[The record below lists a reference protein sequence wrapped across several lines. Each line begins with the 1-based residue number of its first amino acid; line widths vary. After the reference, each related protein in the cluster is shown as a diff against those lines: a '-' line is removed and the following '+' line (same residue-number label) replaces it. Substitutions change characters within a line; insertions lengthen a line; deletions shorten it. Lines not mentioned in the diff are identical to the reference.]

1 MKIILFISL
10 FSSIIFGIDLTQDEI
25 DYLKNKKELTVCV
38 QPNWMPYEGIK
49 NGKYVGISA
58 DYLNIISDKIG
69 VPLKI
74 ITDKTN
80 NKVVEKLKK
89 TQCDIKPIATKGKG
103 KLHYKATKA
112 NIDDYVALVTKVE
125 QPFIDD
131 LNKYL
136 DKKYVV
142 IKNRNRFINKI
153 KKLYPQIKLVYANTI
168 KESFDMVLNEKAFGI
183 ISKSKSLVYHTHKY
197 YPSRLK
203 VINEFHKISTGIGVS
218 KDDKILFSIIE
229 KALDSIDEKEEIK
242 IRNNWEITT
251 VEKKVDYSYLFYIL
265 AIGGLVILVI
275 LIRQYILS
283 NINSNLKKQVEEK
296 TKELQKINE
305 NLEKEVQRQ
314 VKSTTEILNKF
325 KFASDN
331 ALAGFWEIDLKS
343 NLLSFSDGWFEFLG
357 YEKKDFEHIT
367 TQEVMKKIIHKDDFD
382 KVSKNVEEFL
392 SGKTDKYN
400 TEFRILRKDGSY
412 TWINALGTVYEDKF
426 FGFHVN
432 IEDLKNANNTLL
444 EQSKHAA
451 LGDMIG
457 NIAHQWRQPL
467 SIITTT
473 TSGMDIKKDIGE
485 LDDKYIDESIKT
497 INKNIQYLS
506 TTIDTF
512 RNFIKGDKNLKY
524 ESLQDE
530 ISQGIDITSASLKNC
545 FIKLI
550 DNVDYENKIFTYI
563 STGEL
568 TQVIINIINNAKDIL
583 IEKSITE
590 PWIKIDL
597 LKENGKVIISIE
609 DNGGGIPE
617 DILPKI
623 FEPYFTTKHQS
634 QGTGLGLHMS
644 YRIVVESLNGKL
656 WSKNTK
662 NGAKFYIELPVK

>member
-1 MKIILFISL
+1 M
-10 FSSIIFGIDLTQDEI
+10 DLTQDEI

-58 DYLNIISDKIG
+58 DYLNIISNKIG

-168 KESFDMVLNEKAFGI
+168 KESFDMVLKEKAFGI

-265 AIGGLVILVI
+265 AVGGLVILVI

-305 NLEKEVQRQ
+305 NLEKEVQIQ

-357 YEKKDFEHIT
+357 YDKKDFENIT
-367 TQEVMKKIIHKDDFD
+367 THEIMKKIIHKDDFD

-412 TWINALGTVYEDKF
+412 IWINALGTVYEDKF

-597 LKENGKVIISIE
+597 LKEDGKVIISIE
-609 DNGGGIPE
+609 DNGGGVPE

-662 NGAKFYIELPVK
+662 NGAKFFIELPVK

>member
-58 DYLNIISDKIG
+58 DYLNIISNKIG

-168 KESFDMVLNEKAFGI
+168 KESFDMVLKEKAFGI

-265 AIGGLVILVI
+265 AVGGLVILVI

-283 NINSNLKKQVEEK
+283 NINSNLKKQVEEQ

-357 YEKKDFEHIT
+357 YDRKDFENIT
-367 TQEVMKKIIHKDDFD
+367 AQEIMKKIIHKDDFD

-609 DNGGGIPE
+609 DNGGGIHE